1 MTGFVGSDLS
11 RMSSELDK
19 LILTLP
25 KGMNR
30 ITSEQIERNIGIS
43 KDFNN
48 FELKNALIEKD
59 VFKANQIIKYF
70 EENPKNNPLQM
81 TLAVLFNFFSNLM
94 LAYYAPQKTEA
105 GIVIQLDCEINGN
118 LGNTCSQ

>member
-1 MTGFVGSDLS
+1 MAGFVGSDLS

-70 EENPKNNPLQM
+70 EEIPKIIL
-81 TLAVLFNFFSNLM
+81 SR
-94 LAYYAPQKTEA
+94 
-105 GIVIQLDCEINGN
+105 
-118 LGNTCSQ
+118 

>member
-1 MTGFVGSDLS
+1 MAGFVGSDLS

-48 FELKNALIEKD
+48 FELK
-59 VFKANQIIKYF
+59 
-70 EENPKNNPLQM
+70 M
-81 TLAVLFNFFSNLM
+81 H
-94 LAYYAPQKTEA
+94 
-105 GIVIQLDCEINGN
+105 
-118 LGNTCSQ
+118 